1 MTPPRTTREWEERID
16 GNGLAEA
23 LRSIAD
29 KVHDK
34 DVKYLKTEFVEEGDR
49 ARSIRVKV
57 VEQE

>member
-29 KVHDK
+29 KVF
-34 DVKYLKTEFVEEGDR
+34 TTR
-49 ARSIRVKV
+49 T
-57 VEQE
+57 